1 MVETLNN
8 SKTFKIK
15 NHTIKCSLGIMGMA
29 IPKIPTIIPNRTY
42 TNSWRL
48 TQLSHLKNST
58 TSEEQDTFNL
68 SSFICFKILG
78 ESKQYSPN
86 EERQTNTNTGRRHI
100 DTHHFR
106 PHKKNTKDQPCISH
120 QNKHAS
126 LNYELKPTM
135 KVCFL
140 VPVQS
145 LNATGKVNKTK
156 SIK

>member
-106 PHKKNTKDQPCISH
+106 PHKK
-120 QNKHAS
+120 KHERSALHIPS
-126 LNYELKPTM
+126 KQTCLVELWAEANDES
-135 KVCFL
+135 VFSGAC
-140 VPVQS
+140 PV
-145 LNATGKVNKTK
+145 LKCNREG
-156 SIK
+156 